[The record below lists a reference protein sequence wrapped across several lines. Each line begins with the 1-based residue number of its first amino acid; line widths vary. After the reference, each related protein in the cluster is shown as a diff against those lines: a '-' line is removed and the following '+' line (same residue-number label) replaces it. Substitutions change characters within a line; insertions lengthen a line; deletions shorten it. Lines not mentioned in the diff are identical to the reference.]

1 MARGQESRPRASVRH
16 GGRLAHR
23 QVNGDCYGEVVVE
36 RRNLTWAVVLWLL
49 STTWVNYRAWPNF
62 VLVSRAGRPT
72 HETAWLRPLAEPSA
86 APLVSAMSM
95 YRSIRL
101 LF

>member
-1 MARGQESRPRASVRH
+1 MARGRESRPRASVRH

-62 VLVSRAGRPT
+62 VLVSR
-72 HETAWLRPLAEPSA
+72 
-86 APLVSAMSM
+86 VS
-95 YRSIRL
+95 L
-101 LF
+101 